1 MMTSQSNTKY
11 DPWQLANQATI
22 CNELAITEYLRSLP
36 FPCTSM
42 STPLPATLLRDMATQ
57 HIDYGKPIPVKNV
70 REGRLRTITQLHL
83 LCAQRPS
90 QEQRYLSI

>member
-1 MMTSQSNTKY
+1 
-11 DPWQLANQATI
+11 
-22 CNELAITEYLRSLP
+22 
-36 FPCTSM
+36 M